1 MVYSHDIVWRTL
13 LLYCATQAPWQ
24 SRPLKWDHSGS
35 VDEMR
40 HFQFHPL
47 FSMPK
52 TLEFSVNSWSLGSSL
67 GLESM
72 KRCWTLKEL
81 HCYWSF
87 PFHTSHL
94 FKWVLWARLFL
105 LSCVRPTPI
114 LDQQKPITQCP
125 SLTTHK
131 WGEHFSFFQ
140 FSSTW
145 VWRWLFLS
153 MTDSLTALFG
163 AQFSIEHLVETR
175 KLLNKI
181 I

>member
-1 MVYSHDIVWRTL
+1 MRWDISNFT
-13 LLYCATQAPWQ
+13 P
-24 SRPLKWDHSGS
+24 
-35 VDEMR
+35 
-40 HFQFHPL
+40 F

-87 PFHTSHL
+87 PFHSSYM
-94 FKWVLWARLFL
+94 FKWLFWASLFL
-105 LSCVRPTPI
+105 LSCCWPTPI
-114 LDQQKPITQCP
+114 LDGQKPITQRP
-125 SLTTHK
+125 SLTAHK
-131 WGEHFSFFQ
+131 RGERSFFFQ

-163 AQFSIEHLVETR
+163 AKFLIEHLVETR

>member
-1 MVYSHDIVWRTL
+1 MRWDISNFT
-13 LLYCATQAPWQ
+13 P
-24 SRPLKWDHSGS
+24 
-35 VDEMR
+35 
-40 HFQFHPL
+40 F

-94 FKWVLWARLFL
+94 FKWVLWAQLFL
-105 LSCVRPTPI
+105 FSWVRPTPI
-114 LDQQKPITQCP
+114 LDGQKPITQCP

-131 WGEHFSFFQ
+131 RGEHFSFFQ
-140 FSSTW
+140 FSWTW

-153 MTDSLTALFG
+153 MTDDSLTALVESSFLT
-163 AQFSIEHLVETR
+163 EHLVESCSTR
-175 KLLNKI
+175 I
-181 I
+181 YSTAMPWHGQ